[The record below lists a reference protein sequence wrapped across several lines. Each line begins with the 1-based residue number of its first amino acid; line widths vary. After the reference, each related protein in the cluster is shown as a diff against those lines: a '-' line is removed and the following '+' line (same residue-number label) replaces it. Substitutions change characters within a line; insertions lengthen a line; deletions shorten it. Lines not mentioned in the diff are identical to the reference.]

1 MNGDEGSVSSFGTDV
16 TDLNNEELSEQ
27 LRSLGVNVGPIVGS
41 TRRVYELKLAK
52 LLGAGGSG
60 QQRTTTTTSTSTRT
74 IINGTNGTSA
84 ADQDDY
90 SDSEPEPE
98 PAPPAKASPAKAAG
112 EYLRQRH
119 IGHGLSAEP
128 SAVSAAAVDPRSTS
142 AVFLRDWDDQP
153 SPRRGVREVRGSYDP
168 AEYLV
173 SKATAPVYGAP
184 VYGSSDGVD
193 GGVQQPIAASRGWLR
208 ALVKLL
214 MLVLLIAA
222 CYWCYQNY
230 NDGASFKSLQEA
242 ARAAVAQAAA
252 RVEGLRNPAPAPAPA
267 PAAAAAGNA

>member
-252 RVEGLRNPAPAPAPA
+252 RVEGLRNPAPAPA
-267 PAAAAAGNA
+267 AAAAGNA